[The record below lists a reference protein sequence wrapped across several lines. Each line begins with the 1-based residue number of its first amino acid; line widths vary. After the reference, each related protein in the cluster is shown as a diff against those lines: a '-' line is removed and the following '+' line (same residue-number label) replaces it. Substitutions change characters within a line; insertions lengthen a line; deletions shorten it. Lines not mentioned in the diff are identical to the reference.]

1 MATITPAS
9 HPGSDRPLWLAYAG
23 LCLLCWALYVMAGT
37 DWQRGAWHMWKGLY
51 LASWNMGPPI
61 VLGCAGLPWARWLH
75 RRAWPVPQ
83 LLALHAAG
91 AAVFVAG
98 WQALDYAAS
107 VSLYGVEHSNATL
120 QRMVLWQAMWGVFVY
135 VALMLGFSGALHA
148 RRANAVAL
156 GAARAEAALVR
167 AELAAISGK
176 LNPHFLF
183 NTLNSL
189 LMLTRRDPAAAEQ
202 SLLRF
207 SRMMRYV
214 LGTSGG
220 TSGGGAER
228 VTLQEELD
236 FVRDYLELES
246 LRLGPRLKV
255 EWQIDPTTVNDAIPP
270 LTLQPL
276 VENSVLHGIAPQVQ
290 GGTVRIQARRLAAPD
305 ALSLRV
311 DDDGA
316 GCTWPPPPDAAKSE
330 AGGVGLSALRRRFE
344 LDFGGRAELSMTSA
358 PGAGFK
364 VHILIPHAELLS

>member
-1 MATITPAS
+1 M
-9 HPGSDRPLWLAYAG
+9 WLAYAG

-61 VLGCAGLPWARWLH
+61 VLGCAGLPWARWLQ
-75 RRAWPVPQ
+75 RRARPVPR

-91 AAVFVAG
+91 AAVFVIG

-107 VSLYGVEHSNATL
+107 VALYGVEHSNATL
-120 QRMVLWQAMWGVFVY
+120 QRMILWQAMWGVFVY
-135 VALMLGFSGALHA
+135 VALMLGFGGALHA

-214 LGTSGG
+214 LRSSGG
-220 TSGGGAER
+220 TSAGGAER

-255 EWQIDPTTVNDAIPP
+255 EWQIDPATVHDAIPP

-276 VENSVLHGIAPQVQ
+276 VENSVVHGIAPRVQ
-290 GGTVRIQARRLAAPD
+290 GGTVRIHAERLGTPG

-316 GCTWPPPPDAAKSE
+316 GCAWPPREAAK

-358 PGAGFK
+358 PGAGFR
-364 VHILIPHAELLS
+364 VHILIPQTELLA

>member
-9 HPGSDRPLWLAYAG
+9 HPSSDRPLWLAYAG

-75 RRAWPVPQ
+75 RRAWHVPQ

-236 FVRDYLELES
+236 FVRDYLGLEA
-246 LRLGPRLKV
+246 LRLGARLRV
-255 EWQIDPTTVNDAIPP
+255 VWDIDPETDDDALPP

-276 VENSVLHGIAPQVQ
+276 VENAIAHGIAPRAQP
-290 GGTVRIQARRLAAPD
+290 GTVQIACKREPHADVL
-305 ALSLRV
+305 LVRV
-311 DDDGA
+311 SDDGA
-316 GCTWPPPPDAAKSE
+316 GCVWPPPPTP
-330 AGGVGLSALRRRFE
+330 GRPPGVGLGALIRRFE
-344 LDFGGRAELSMTSA
+344 LDYDGRARLDVRSA
-358 PGAGFK
+358 PGAGFS
-364 VHILIPHAELLS
+364 VEILIPQTDIAP